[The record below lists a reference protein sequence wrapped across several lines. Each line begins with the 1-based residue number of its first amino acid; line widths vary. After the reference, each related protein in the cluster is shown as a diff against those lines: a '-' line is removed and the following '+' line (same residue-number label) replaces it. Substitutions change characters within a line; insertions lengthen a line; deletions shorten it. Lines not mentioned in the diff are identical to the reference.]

1 VDDANLYEWAG
12 VSFGKE
18 ETYRLFLSIKK
29 FAETLPAEHAPL
41 RFFGRVN
48 TRTTPYYVLE
58 GSTFEDPGRKAGRQ
72 AGRQVNRKKQ
82 RSLGV

>member
-18 ETYRLFLSIKK
+18 ETYRLFLSIKR
-29 FAETLPAEHAPL
+29 FAETLPGDHGPL

-58 GSTFEDPGRKAGRQ
+58 GSTFEDPGKAISRE
-72 AGRQVNRKKQ
+72 RDRRRV
-82 RSLGV
+82 